1 MEGGDAFATIA
12 RTHRRFGTTSLLATT
27 MTAPREEIADILSQL
42 GDYCR
47 RSLEGGSRIL
57 GVHLEGPYINSGK
70 LGAQPNFAHA
80 AVLEEVEDYLRRAPI
95 RVITI
100 APEIAGHRPLIRAL
114 AERGVRLQIGHTLGS
129 YEDGVA
135 ALEAGASSFT
145 HLYNAMTGLHHRE
158 PGIVG
163 AALAHARYAELIPD
177 LLHVHPGAIR
187 VALRSIP
194 CLYCVTDST
203 AAAGMPDGQYK
214 LGSHTV
220 TKCLG
225 GVRLPDGTLAG
236 STLTMDQALRNLV
249 KIGLPLA
256 EASQRLSQFPADYL
270 GLAERGTPGARSLGR
285 CGAPGSLPG
294 TRRRDGG
301 RRTRMTSLMLEEA
314 LSAAAV
320 ASRQLAV
327 LDACL
332 PALGQ
337 RLREV
342 DPNLALTVARGS
354 SDHAASY
361 FAYLAMQ
368 HAGLPVASLPMSV
381 VTLNRS
387 PLRVA
392 GQAVFA
398 FSQSGQSPDLVDS
411 LRILRER
418 GALGIALVNAED
430 SPLEAASEFVVP
442 LCAGSERSVAATK
455 SFIATL
461 SASARLLAHWQR
473 DNALLA
479 AGRGLAAGL
488 EQAARL
494 DWSPA
499 IEALRDCQR
508 LMVIGRGAGYAIAQE
523 AALKFKETSA
533 IQAEAFS
540 SAEVRHGPMALVE
553 ERYPLLV
560 FAPRGPEQEGLLA
573 LAEDM
578 RQRGAQV
585 LLAAPDDIAE
595 RDLPLQ
601 RAAHPALDPILAI
614 QSFYVMAAGLA
625 EARGM
630 DPDQPRH
637 LSKVTR
643 TH

>member
-1 MEGGDAFATIA
+1 
-12 RTHRRFGTTSLLATT
+12 
-27 MTAPREEIADILSQL
+27 
-42 GDYCR
+42 
-47 RSLEGGSRIL
+47 
-57 GVHLEGPYINSGK
+57 
-70 LGAQPNFAHA
+70 
-80 AVLEEVEDYLRRAPI
+80 
-95 RVITI
+95 
-100 APEIAGHRPLIRAL
+100 
-114 AERGVRLQIGHTLGS
+114 
-129 YEDGVA
+129 
-135 ALEAGASSFT
+135 
-145 HLYNAMTGLHHRE
+145 
-158 PGIVG
+158 
-163 AALAHARYAELIPD
+163 
-177 LLHVHPGAIR
+177 
-187 VALRSIP
+187 
-194 CLYCVTDST
+194 
-203 AAAGMPDGQYK
+203 
-214 LGSHTV
+214 
-220 TKCLG
+220 
-225 GVRLPDGTLAG
+225 
-236 STLTMDQALRNLV
+236 
-249 KIGLPLA
+249 
-256 EASQRLSQFPADYL
+256 
-270 GLAERGTPGARSLGR
+270 
-285 CGAPGSLPG
+285 
-294 TRRRDGG
+294 
-301 RRTRMTSLMLEEA
+301 MTSLMLEEA

-442 LCAGSERSVAATK
+442 LCAGTERSVAATK

-473 DNALLA
+473 DNALL
-479 AGRGLAAGL
+479 
-488 EQAARL
+488 AARL